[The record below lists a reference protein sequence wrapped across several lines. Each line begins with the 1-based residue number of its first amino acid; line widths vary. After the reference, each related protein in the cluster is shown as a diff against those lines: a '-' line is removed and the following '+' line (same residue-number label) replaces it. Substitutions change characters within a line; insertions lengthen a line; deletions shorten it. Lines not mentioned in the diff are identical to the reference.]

1 MTRSATMQIQ
11 TLARAT
17 DTCSCLPAVWNK
29 TYRQGG
35 TEFATALG
43 FYPTGGDV
51 ANVSNVTPH
60 RIDAALAGFV
70 LLSIFNTILL
80 AVLGT
85 APTVAATAYNNQ
97 EVRSTRGAPVG
108 TGAVAAPYATTAGAP
123 VSAGAPV
130 AGAGQTVV

>member
-1 MTRSATMQIQ
+1 MKTRGH
-11 TLARAT
+11 AT
-17 DTCSCLPAVWNK
+17 DTSCCGLAVWNK

-97 EVRSTRGAPVG
+97 EVRSTRGPVG